1 MQQKIINNRR
11 LFIISIIIV
20 IIILIIDQMTKVFYL
35 KKITDLMLNSDGTEF
50 FIKKTKFLNIV
61 LVWNSGISFGI
72 FNGIKFMSYII
83 MSINILISYILI
95 INIIKSNNYTESI
108 SLSLILGGAIGN
120 IFDRFYRGS
129 VIDFIDFHI
138 KDYHWPAF
146 NIADSSVFIGI
157 FVYILY
163 DIFKNKHN
171 VNG

>member
-1 MQQKIINNRR
+1 MQQKIINNRK

-20 IIILIIDQMTKVFYL
+20 IIILIIDQITKVFYL

-50 FIKKTKFLNIV
+50 FIRKTKFLNIV

-72 FNGIKFMSYII
+72 FNGIKFMSYVI

-95 INIIKSNNYTESI
+95 LNIIKSNNYTESI

-157 FVYILY
+157 IIYILY